1 MHFAIFTTRAPFVTK
16 NHQSNGYAM
25 SPTSDETSI
34 FCAPFVTKQRHRSYY
49 LRAAQWLAIWLLLLT
64 CSVMALA
71 QTSADPEWIIFV
83 SQRTAASELYL
94 MNLNTRQVSQL
105 TNTGRGHLTPAT
117 AAQAR
122 TLAFAAREGS
132 SSELFTAA
140 ISSDWRTRRPML
152 TAVNRLTVN
161 AIDEFMPSLS
171 ADGGLMAF
179 ASGDGIEL
187 MFTSGQGRHVV
198 VPSPANPLLDF
209 APSLSP
215 DGRQV
220 AFISNRSGAREIW
233 LAHTSTGELR
243 QLTGGGEVI
252 GGLGWSS
259 DSQQIVF
266 TTTATVSKLGGIA
279 IANVTHGTFRV
290 LTEKGDNEPAI
301 SPSGTRIIFTSQR
314 DGDPELYLFNLNTG
328 AVERL
333 TSHQG
338 IVGSAVFIPGS
349 VSPTR
354 TALPTR
360 KDSLR
365 ERTRK

>member
-1 MHFAIFTTRAPFVTK
+1 MQFAMFTTRAPFVTK

-25 SPTSDETSI
+25 SPTSSETSI
-34 FCAPFVTKQRHRSYY
+34 FRAQCVTKSRHSSCY
-49 LRAAQWLAIWLLLLT
+49 LRAAQWLAILLLLLT

-71 QTSADPEWIIFV
+71 QTSADSEWIIFA
-83 SQRTAASELYL
+83 SQHTGASELYL

-105 TNTGRGHLTPAT
+105 TNTGRGHFTPAT
-117 AAQAR
+117 AAQAQ
-122 TLAFAAREGS
+122 TVAFAAREGS
-132 SSELFTAA
+132 NSELFTAT
-140 ISSDWRTRRPML
+140 ISSDWRTRRPLL

-161 AIDEFMPSLS
+161 AIDEFMPTLS

-187 MFTSGQGRHVV
+187 MFTNGQGRHVLV
-198 VPSPANPLLDF
+198 APPASPLVDF
-209 APSLSP
+209 APAISP
-215 DGRQV
+215 DGRHV

-233 LAHTSTGELR
+233 LANTATGELR
-243 QLTGGGEVI
+243 QMTGGGEVI
-252 GGLGWSS
+252 GGLSWSG

-279 IANVTHGTFRV
+279 IANVSHGTFRV
-290 LTEKGDNEPAI
+290 LTQNGDNEPAI

-314 DGDPELYLFNLNTG
+314 DGDPELYMFNLNTG

-338 IVGSAVFIPGS
+338 IVGSAVFIPGP

-354 TALPTR
+354 TTLPTR
-360 KDSLR
+360 TDLLL